1 VLVGLVAGLILAGVF
16 RQLVPLFISAQN
28 PEATLL
34 FLLPVI
40 RPFFPLMAF
49 HCRSFSK
56 LFDRSKRKE
65 QDLENGANEEDDDD
79 GGDLQALIDVGEAEG
94 FSKSRKEN

>member
-1 VLVGLVAGLILAGVF
+1 
-16 RQLVPLFISAQN
+16 
-28 PEATLL
+28 
-34 FLLPVI
+34 
-40 RPFFPLMAF
+40 MAF
-49 HCRSFSK
+49 IADPFQK